1 MTRRPTLAVYLGIY
15 VPILILALGILY
27 PLYYFALNS
36 LNGGLIFGP
45 AWLLAEDLTLR
56 HYRIIFGS
64 GRLLDAFLMSVS
76 RTVVGAA
83 ATVLTC
89 AMCAFALRK
98 RELPYRNLYLILFTV
113 PLFFS
118 GGLIPV
124 YLNLR
129 ALGLLDRFGVYI
141 LPNLFSF
148 FYVIIFMAQFNQIPV
163 SLEESARVD
172 GAGYARVFRAI
183 YLPISTPVIA
193 VIALFAAVAQ
203 WSSWFDTAYFT
214 RSEWLDTLQGLLV
227 RVIKQANMSDFTTEA
242 ARTMIDEADSHYL
255 HADGLQFAT
264 MMVTIVPI
272 VLAYPFLQRYF
283 IKGILVGAVKE

>member
-1 MTRRPTLAVYLGIY
+1 MTRPPTLAVYLGIY
-15 VPILILALGILY
+15 VPVLILALGILY

-36 LNGGLIFGP
+36 LNGGLVFGP

-56 HYRIIFGS
+56 HYRIIFGN

-98 RELPYRNLYLILFTV
+98 RELPYRNLYLVLFTV

-118 GGLIPV
+118 GGLIPI

-129 ALGLLDRFGVYI
+129 ALGLLDRFAVYI

-172 GAGYARVFRAI
+172 GAGYARVFRTI

-203 WSSWFDTAYFT
+203 WGSWFDTAYFT
-214 RSEWLDTLQGLLV
+214 RSDWLDTLQGVLV
-227 RVIKQANMSDFTTEA
+227 RVIKQANMGDFTTEA
-242 ARTMIDEADSHYL
+242 ARTMVDESKSHYL
-255 HADGLQFAT
+255 HPDGLQFAT

-272 VLAYPFLQRYF
+272 VLVYPFLQRYF

>member
-1 MTRRPTLAVYLGIY
+1 M
-15 VPILILALGILY
+15 
-27 PLYYFALNS
+27 
-36 LNGGLIFGP
+36 
-45 AWLLAEDLTLR
+45 LAEDLTLR
-56 HYRIIFGS
+56 NYRIIFGN

-83 ATVLTC
+83 ATVLAC

-98 RELPYRNLYLILFTV
+98 RELPYRNLYLVLFTV

-118 GGLIPV
+118 GGLIPI

-129 ALGLLDRFGVYI
+129 ALGLLDRFAVYI

-172 GAGYARVFRAI
+172 GAGYGRVFRAI

-203 WSSWFDTAYFT
+203 WGSWFDTAYFT
-214 RSEWLDTLQGLLV
+214 RSDWLDTLQGVLV
-227 RVIKQANMSDFTTEA
+227 RVIKQANMGDFTTEA
-242 ARTMIDEADSHYL
+242 ARTMVDESSSHYL
-255 HADGLQFAT
+255 HPDGVQFAT

-272 VLAYPFLQRYF
+272 VLIYPFLQRYF